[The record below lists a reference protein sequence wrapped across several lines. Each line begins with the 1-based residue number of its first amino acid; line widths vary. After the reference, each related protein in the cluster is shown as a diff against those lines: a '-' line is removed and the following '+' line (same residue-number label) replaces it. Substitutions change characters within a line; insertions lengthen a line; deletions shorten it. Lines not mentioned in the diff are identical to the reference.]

1 MDLKLYKRPVSSLS
15 LTGERVRVTPGVI
28 AKFSSALSDKMI
40 NIYCVSTGE
49 YSVSFFVDDADMEKA
64 RDALEEI
71 VSKTSSFGALSIM
84 RHLGMVTVTG
94 TEFMN
99 KTGLITKLTAVL
111 DKKNINVVSLSTSFD
126 SAVLILKW
134 EDCKKAYE
142 TIGKDL
148 RI

>member
-15 LTGERVRVTPGVI
+15 VTGDRVRVTPGVI
-28 AKFSSALSDKMI
+28 AKFSSALSNKMV
-40 NIYCVSTGE
+40 NIYCISMGE

-64 RDALEEI
+64 RDALEDI

-84 RHLGMVTVTG
+84 RNLGMVTVTG

-99 KTGLITKLTAVL
+99 KTGVITKLAGIL
-111 DKKNINVVSLSTSFD
+111 NNKNINIISLSTSFD

-134 EDCKKAYE
+134 DDCKKAYE
-142 TIGKDL
+142 TIGRDL

>member
-15 LTGERVRVTPGVI
+15 VTGERVRVTPGVV
-28 AKFSSALSDKMI
+28 AKFSSALSAKMI
-40 NIYCVSTGE
+40 NIYCMSMGE
-49 YSVSFFVDDADMEKA
+49 YSMSFFVDDADTEKA

-84 RHLGMVTVTG
+84 RNLGMVTVTG
-94 TEFMN
+94 SEFMN
-99 KTGLITKLTAVL
+99 KAGVIEKLAGVL
-111 DKKNINVVSLSTSFD
+111 SKKNINIVSISTSFD

-134 EDCKKAYE
+134 DDCRKAYD
-142 TIGKDL
+142 TIGNDF

>member
-28 AKFSSALSDKMI
+28 AKFSSALSSKMI

>member
-15 LTGERVRVTPGVI
+15 ITGERVRVTPGVI
-28 AKFSSALSDKMI
+28 AKFSSVLSAKTV
-40 NIYCVSTGE
+40 NIYCISMGE
-49 YSVSFFVDDADMEKA
+49 YSVSFFVDGADMTKA
-64 RDALEEI
+64 RDALEDI
-71 VSKTSSFGALSIM
+71 VSKTASFGALSVM
-84 RHLGMVTVTG
+84 RNLGMVTVTG

-99 KTGLITKLTAVL
+99 KPGVIAKLAGVL
-111 DKKNINVVSLSTSFD
+111 DHNGINIVSISTSFD

-142 TIGKDL
+142 VIGKDF

>member
-15 LTGERVRVTPGVI
+15 VTGDRVRVTPGVI
-28 AKFSSALSDKMI
+28 AKFSSALSVKMV
-40 NIYCVSTGE
+40 NIYCISMGE

-64 RDALEEI
+64 RDALEDI
-71 VSKTSSFGALSIM
+71 VSKTSSFGALSIL
-84 RHLGMVTVTG
+84 RNLGMVTVTG

-99 KTGLITKLTAVL
+99 KTGVITKLAGVL
-111 DKKNINVVSLSTSFD
+111 NKKNINIISLSTSFD

-134 EDCKKAYE
+134 DDCKKAYE
-142 TIGKDL
+142 TIGRDL

>member
-1 MDLKLYKRPVSSLS
+1 MDLKLYKRPISSLS
-15 LTGERVRVTPGVI
+15 VTGERVRVTPGVV
-28 AKFSSALSDKMI
+28 AKFSSALSDRMV
-40 NIYCVSTGE
+40 NIYCISMGE
-49 YSVSFFVDDADMEKA
+49 YSVSFFVDEADMAKA

-84 RHLGMVTVTG
+84 KNLGMVTVTG

-99 KTGLITKLTAVL
+99 KPGVITKLASVL
-111 DKKNINVVSLSTSFD
+111 SNKNINIVSVSTSFD

-134 EDCKKAYE
+134 DDCKKAYD
-142 TIGKDL
+142 TIGKDF

>member
-111 DKKNINVVSLSTSFD
+111 DKKNINIVSLSTSFD

>member
-15 LTGERVRVTPGVI
+15 VTGDRVRVTPGVV
-28 AKFSSALSDKMI
+28 AKFSSALSEKSI
-40 NIYCVSTGE
+40 NIYCISMGE

-71 VSKTSSFGALSIM
+71 VSKTSSFGALSIT
-84 RHLGMVTVTG
+84 RNLGMVTVTG

-99 KTGLITKLTAVL
+99 KSGVITKLASVL
-111 DKKNINVVSLSTSFD
+111 SNKNINVVSVSTSFD
-126 SAVLILKW
+126 SAVLILNW
-134 EDCKKAYE
+134 DDSKKAYD
-142 TIGKDL
+142 TIGKDF